1 MPVFWLIIVIGTA
14 QTPFHAGSFA
24 DVEACKKAATAM
36 VRGSLTG
43 SAMTMGAGATGSIAG
58 PAPNVQY
65 VCVEAGSGAPSVAS
79 PGTPASKA
87 KPRGRRSRR

>member
-14 QTPFHAGSFA
+14 QTPFHAGTFG
-24 DVEACKKAATAM
+24 DVEACKRAATEM

-43 SAMTMGAGATGSIAG
+43 STTGALGGNTG

-65 VCVEAGSGAPSVAS
+65 VCVEAGTEAPKVAA
-79 PGTPASKA
+79 PRTPTPKA
-87 KPRGRRSRR
+87 KPRGRRR